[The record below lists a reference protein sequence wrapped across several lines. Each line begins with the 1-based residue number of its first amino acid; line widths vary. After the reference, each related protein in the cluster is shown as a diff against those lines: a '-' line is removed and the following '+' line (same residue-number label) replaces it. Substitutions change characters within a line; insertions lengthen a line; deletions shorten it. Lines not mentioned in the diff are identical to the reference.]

1 MRKRVRKPLAFLMAL
16 LMTMSV
22 FGSQVMAEDTSS
34 SDAAVVTQGDEGTA
48 GDAVS
53 AEAAA
58 DDSGQSAQADNGKN
72 AGQQGAEQTD
82 EGNTAGTS
90 VTEGTAE
97 AEAGSADNQS
107 GNTQSSDAQNSDA
120 QNNDSQNVDA
130 QSADAQGDAG
140 RSDEQV
146 EYVPEEQPDGVSVKA
161 YAAKGTLP
169 DGAVM
174 KVTMLDA
181 EGETA
186 DQYDEAAAAMEESN
200 VDYAGF
206 LAMDISFYDADGNEI
221 EPEDGAVNVQFEV
234 DESLLPEDVEADS
247 LAVQHL
253 AETDDG
259 IQVETVADAADQTDG
274 SVAVEDEAVK
284 AEFAVERFSYFTIT
298 WTSGYI
304 NPHTESIA
312 VYLIDEDGNELNPV
326 GEHLEKFD
334 VSTWSTVTISEHVPY
349 MQNYTYQ
356 RAVVASSASAAK
368 DVNAPTYRLRM
379 QESGDWWDP
388 NYTLQY
394 SNSRNGNNKWVNI
407 GNNKVYLIYSK
418 DSSGSTGGGGGD
430 IDVDLPEPKIS
441 KKAVSNGDGTYDL
454 SLSVT
459 GSVGSQSSTV
469 NVDVLM
475 IVDESNSMTS
485 TRINNT
491 RTAMKTLIDS
501 LELQEQ
507 VDARYSIYTFGND
520 ARDEMSGW
528 QSMPDTYRPNQDVGY
543 DDRAFR
549 NTTVGSAVY
558 RIHNSGE
565 GTNYESALAAASNQ
579 LTSARENAITVVV
592 FLSDGEPSMSEHWGN
607 GYNVMPSNSFW
618 AWRETLQT
626 ADDIYCD
633 QFYSVGISAEM
644 QQFMGDSSEGY
655 GGLLNAV
662 NAQTKGYYDTDD
674 QGTGLSDIFANIA
687 GSVTN
692 LYIKNVT
699 ITDSLNTTNVE
710 QVVGSDGNPT
720 SLEISISDGNPNTN
734 DAQITS
740 TEIAAGSI
748 QASYEKGIL
757 KLDFADNY
765 ELKPGYTYTVT
776 MKIQP
781 TEQAIEKYAKDGMY
795 PDIPTKG
802 WDTGTHRDETGF
814 YSNKKATLT
823 YEYTENEDATG
834 LQTMEYPMPVVQVQS
849 GKLIINKT
857 ITGLDKDSLT
867 NLKDK
872 LQFVV
877 TKQDGTKI
885 GTYDLKNAVKNYDG
899 SYTIKIENLI
909 PGEYTVAETNQEISG
924 YTVQT
929 EGLGKIDIPSGGTAT
944 VNITNK
950 YTHEDKT
957 LTVKKIV
964 DGNMGD
970 KSKSFKFE
978 LALKDEGGNV
988 YSSDLSYTKKDNSGT
1003 VNKGVN
1009 VAENNVY
1016 AFNLTNG
1023 EEITFVI
1030 PYGYTYTVTEENGE
1044 YTAAVQING
1053 NGTYKDGKLTGKL
1066 ETNTTVTFTNTK
1078 NINAPTGITRAVVPF
1093 VVMVI
1098 IALGA
1103 VVTIIVRRR
1112 IRR

>member
-22 FGSQVMAEDTSS
+22 FGSQVMAEGTPS
-34 SDAAVVTQGDEGTA
+34 SDAAVVTQGDEGAA
-48 GDAVS
+48 GDAAS
-53 AEAAA
+53 AETEGN
-58 DDSGQSAQADNGKN
+58 DSGQSVQADNAKS
-72 AGQQGAEQTD
+72 AGQQGAGQTD
-82 EGNTAGTS
+82 TDVGNTAAASAEESKQDAGQTDAQS
-90 VTEGTAE
+90 TEAQ
-97 AEAGSADNQS
+97 SADGQNPDVQS
-107 GNTQSSDAQNSDA
+107 A
-120 QNNDSQNVDA
+120 DSQDVDA
-130 QSADAQGDAG
+130 QSADAQG
-140 RSDEQV
+140 SDGSSEQQV

-169 DGAVM
+169 EGAVM

-181 EGETA
+181 EGETS
-186 DQYDEAAAAMEESN
+186 DQYDEAAAAMEESD

-274 SVAVEDEAVK
+274 NVAGENEAVK
-284 AEFAVERFSYFTIT
+284 AEFEVERFSYFTIT

-312 VYLIDEDGNELNPV
+312 VYLIDEEGNELNPV
-326 GEHLEKFD
+326 GEHLTKFD
-334 VSTWSTVTISEHVPY
+334 VSTGQTVTISEYAPY

-356 RAVVASSASAAK
+356 RAVVASSASDAK
-368 DVNAPTYRLRM
+368 DVKALTYRLRM
-379 QESGDWWDP
+379 QESGTLWNR

-394 SNSRNGNNKWVNI
+394 SNSRSGDRNWEDI

-418 DSSGSTGGGGGD
+418 DLSGSTGGGGGD
-430 IDVDLPEPKIS
+430 IDVDLPEPQIS

-528 QSMPDTYRPNQDVGY
+528 QSMPDTYTPNQNVGY
-543 DDRAFR
+543 DNWAFR
-549 NTTVGSAVY
+549 RTTVGGAVY
-558 RIHNSGE
+558 GIHNSGE

-579 LTSARENAITVVV
+579 LTSAREDAITVVV

-633 QFYSVGISAEM
+633 QFYSIGISADM
-644 QQFMGDSSEGY
+644 KQFMGDSSEGY

-662 NAQTKGYYDTDD
+662 NAQTKIYRDTDKD
-674 QGTGLSDIFANIA
+674 GGGLSDIFEDIA

-692 LYIKNVT
+692 LYIKNAT
-699 ITDSLNTTNVE
+699 ITDTLNTTNVE
-710 QVVGSDGNPT
+710 PVVGSDGKPT
-720 SLEISISDGNPNTN
+720 NLEISISDGNPNTN
-734 DAQITS
+734 DAEITN
-740 TEIAAGSI
+740 TEIAAGNI
-748 QASYEKGIL
+748 RASYDKGIL
-757 KLDFADNY
+757 KLDFGDDY

-781 TEQAIEKYAKDGMY
+781 TEEAIENYAQAGRY
-795 PDIPTKG
+795 PNTPTEG
-802 WDTGTHRDETGF
+802 WDTGTHRNETGF
-814 YSNKKATLT
+814 YSNTKATLT

-834 LQTMEYPMPVVQVQS
+834 LQTIVYPMPVVQVQS

-857 ITGLDKDSLT
+857 ITGLDEDSLAS
-867 NLKDK
+867 LKDK

-877 TKQDGTKI
+877 TKQDGMQI
-885 GTYDLKNAVKNYDG
+885 GTYDLNDAVENQDG
-899 SYTIKIENLI
+899 SYTIEIKNLI
-909 PGEYTVAETNQEISG
+909 PGKYTVAETNQEISG

-929 EGLGKIDIPSGGTAT
+929 EGLGKVDIPSGGTAT
-944 VNITNK
+944 VNVTNN

-988 YSSDLSYTKKDNSGT
+988 YTSKLSYTKKDNSGT
-1003 VNKGVN
+1003 TTQGVN

-1016 AFNLTNG
+1016 TFYLTNG
-1023 EEITFVI
+1023 EEITFAI

-1053 NGTYKDGKLTGKL
+1053 NGKFDEGKLTGKL
-1066 ETNTTVTFTNTK
+1066 ETNTTATFTNTK

-1093 VVMVI
+1093 AVMVI

-1103 VVTIIVRRR
+1103 VVTFVVRRR